1 MGSNQKNGQHL
12 PNKAVLVKW
21 PFRRCLDGD
30 FSHSRLRVHFR
41 ARIRQQR
48 PMFRDALFFAMGSLA
63 ALAAMAILAIH
74 LENKVERLREEI
86 ARRQQEPF

>member
-1 MGSNQKNGQHL
+1 
-12 PNKAVLVKW
+12 
-21 PFRRCLDGD
+21 
-30 FSHSRLRVHFR
+30 
-41 ARIRQQR
+41 
-48 PMFRDALFFAMGSLA
+48 MFRDALFFAMGSLA